1 MKHIP
6 RKLMILLA
14 LAAIGLAQPVSALTA
29 ADALKQLEQSAKQ
42 TEPNF
47 KGVSAQRGER
57 LFKTTHGAEW
67 SCASCHSDNPAA
79 PGKHAKTG
87 KVIAPLAP
95 AANAERFTRP
105 DKVEKWFRRN
115 CNDVL
120 NRACTAS
127 EQGDVLA
134 YLMTIKNY

>member
-1 MKHIP
+1 MKHISQ
-6 RKLMILLA
+6 KLMIMLA
-14 LAAIGLAQPVSALTA
+14 LATTGLAQPVFAQTA
-29 ADALKQLEQSAKQ
+29 AETLTQLEHTAKQ
-42 TEPNF
+42 TEPSF
-47 KGVSAQRGER
+47 KGVSPQRGER
-57 LFKTTHGAEW
+57 LFKTRHGAEW
-67 SCASCHSDNPAA
+67 SCASCHSENPAA

-95 AANAERFTRP
+95 TANAERFTRP

-120 NRACTAS
+120 NRACTAG

-134 YLMTIKNY
+134 YLMTIKN

>member
-1 MKHIP
+1 MKHISH
-6 RKLMILLA
+6 KLMIMLA
-14 LAAIGLAQPVSALTA
+14 LAATGLAQPVLALTA
-29 ADALKQLEQSAKQ
+29 ADTLKQLEQSAKQ
-42 TEPNF
+42 TDPTF

-67 SCASCHSDNPAA
+67 SCASCHTENPAA
-79 PGKHAKTG
+79 SGKHAKTG
-87 KVIAPLAP
+87 KIIAPLAP

-134 YLMTIKNY
+134 YLMTIKN

>member
-1 MKHIP
+1 MKHISH
-6 RKLMILLA
+6 KQKIMLA
-14 LAAIGLAQPVSALTA
+14 LALTGLVQPALALTA
-29 ADALKQLEQSAKQ
+29 ADTLKQLEQQAKQ
-42 TEPNF
+42 TDPNF

-95 AANAERFTRP
+95 AANAERFTRQ

-134 YLMTIKNY
+134 YLMTIKN

>member
-42 TEPNF
+42 TDPTF
-47 KGVSAQRGER
+47 KGASAQRGER

-67 SCASCHSDNPAA
+67 SCASCHSENPAA

-134 YLMTIKNY
+134 YLMTIKN

>member
-1 MKHIP
+1 MKHLSH
-6 RKLMILLA
+6 KLMIMLA
-14 LAAIGLAQPVSALTA
+14 LAALGLTQPVFALTA
-29 ADALKQLEQSAKQ
+29 ADTLKQLEQSAKQ
-42 TEPNF
+42 TDPTF

-67 SCASCHSDNPAA
+67 SCASCHTENPSAS
-79 PGKHAKTG
+79 GKHAKTG
-87 KVIAPLAP
+87 KIIAPLAP

-134 YLMTIKNY
+134 YLMTVKN

>member
-6 RKLMILLA
+6 HKLTIMLA
-14 LAAIGLAQPVSALTA
+14 LATTGLAQPVSALTA
-29 ADALKQLEQSAKQ
+29 ADTLKQLEQSAKQ
-42 TEPNF
+42 TDPTF

-67 SCASCHSDNPAA
+67 SCASCHTANPAA
-79 PGKHAKTG
+79 SGKHAKTG

-134 YLMTIKNY
+134 YLMTIKN

>member
-6 RKLMILLA
+6 HKLIILLA
-14 LAAIGLAQPVSALTA
+14 LAATGLAQPMFALTA
-29 ADALKQLEQSAKQ
+29 ADTLKQLEQSAKQ
-42 TEPNF
+42 TDPTF

-79 PGKHAKTG
+79 SGKHAKTG

-95 AANAERFTRP
+95 AANAERFTRQ

-127 EQGDVLA
+127 EQADVLA
-134 YLMTIKNY
+134 YLMSIKS

>member
-1 MKHIP
+1 MKHLSH
-6 RKLMILLA
+6 KLIILLA
-14 LAAIGLAQPVSALTA
+14 LAATGLAQPVFALTA
-29 ADALKQLEQSAKQ
+29 ADTLKQLEQSAKQ
-42 TEPNF
+42 TDPNF

-57 LFKTTHGAEW
+57 LFKATHGAEW

-79 PGKHAKTG
+79 SGKHAKTG
-87 KVIAPLAP
+87 KRIAPLAP

-134 YLMTIKNY
+134 YLMTIKN

>member
-1 MKHIP
+1 MKHLSH
-6 RKLMILLA
+6 KLIILLA
-14 LAAIGLAQPVSALTA
+14 LAATGLAQPVFALTA
-29 ADALKQLEQSAKQ
+29 ADTLKQLEQSAKQ
-42 TEPNF
+42 TDPNF

-57 LFKTTHGAEW
+57 LFKATHGAEW

-79 PGKHAKTG
+79 SGKHAKTG
-87 KVIAPLAP
+87 KLIAPLAP

-134 YLMTIKNY
+134 YLMTIKN

>member
-6 RKLMILLA
+6 HKLMIMLA
-14 LAAIGLAQPVSALTA
+14 LAATGLAQPVFALTA
-29 ADALKQLEQSAKQ
+29 ADTLKQLEQSAKQ
-42 TEPNF
+42 TDPTF
-47 KGVSAQRGER
+47 TGVSAQRGER

-67 SCASCHSDNPAA
+67 SCASCHTANPAA
-79 PGKHAKTG
+79 SGKHAKTG

-134 YLMTIKNY
+134 YLMTIKN